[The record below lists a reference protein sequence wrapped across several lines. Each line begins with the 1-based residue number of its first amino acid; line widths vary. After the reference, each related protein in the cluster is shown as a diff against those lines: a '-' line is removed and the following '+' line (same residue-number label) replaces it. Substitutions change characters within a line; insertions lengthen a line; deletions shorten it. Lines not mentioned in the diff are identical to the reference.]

1 SGNSWKQI
9 NKGLNSLVVY
19 DIDIDRDYP
28 KEMYVSSDVGVYAK
42 SNIDEAWEKFGDNLE
57 GIAVKVLMQS
67 MKEEKFFAGTDQK
80 GLTKNVSFP
89 TVPVPMKPKNNQR
102 ITSLRPTLLW
112 TETTEVT
119 IPYTFAIR
127 ILGENK
133 EIVYDKKNIS
143 GDQFIIPSNVLKR
156 FKKYSWIVKAEA
168 YQGDTNWSKEY
179 YFTIITRIALKINEP
194 LMTVNSKIQEID
206 PGRRTVP
213 VIENGRTFLPISSLI
228 GALDGEITWNQEKRK
243 IGILFQGVSIG
254 LQIGSSVAFIDGKE
268 TRIENDNDKVVPF
281 IKNSRTMLPLR
292 FIAETLA
299 INIEWDQKTKTITL
313 EYPG

>member
-1 SGNSWKQI
+1 
-9 NKGLNSLVVY
+9 
-19 DIDIDRDYP
+19 
-28 KEMYVSSDVGVYAK
+28 M
-42 SNIDEAWEKFGDNLE
+42 
-57 GIAVKVLMQS
+57 
-67 MKEEKFFAGTDQK
+67 
-80 GLTKNVSFP
+80 
-89 TVPVPMKPKNNQR
+89 
-102 ITSLRPTLLW
+102 
-112 TETTEVT
+112 
-119 IPYTFAIR
+119 
-127 ILGENK
+127 
-133 EIVYDKKNIS
+133 
-143 GDQFIIPSNVLKR
+143 
-156 FKKYSWIVKAEA
+156 
-168 YQGDTNWSKEY
+168 
-179 YFTIITRIALKINEP
+179 
-194 LMTVNSKIQEID
+194 
-206 PGRRTVP
+206 P